1 MSKIFHIDTENI
13 TKSIPILISS
23 PISNSCSLSNENF
36 DKLYYFK
43 LKLKI
48 NNKESNFYSSENK
61 NYSNIITSLNKIK
74 YDDINYYKITV
85 NSLNTT
91 FELDGNINNQ
101 STSYVNQA
109 NNLFIEFSQDYL
121 GYVNCTCYYVN
132 KDLNNLCISPPN

>member
-1 MSKIFHIDTENI
+1 MSKLFILDIENMS
-13 TKSIPILISS
+13 KSIPIPISS
-23 PISNSCSLSNENF
+23 PTSVSCSLSTENF
-36 DKLYYFK
+36 DKVYYFNLK
-43 LKLKI
+43 LKL
-48 NNKESNFYSSENK
+48 NNKDLYFYSSENK
-61 NYSNIITSLNKIK
+61 NYSNILTSSNKIK

-91 FELDGNINNQ
+91 FQMDGDINNQ

-132 KDLNNLCISPPN
+132 NDLTNLCISPPN